1 MSFTNTNGEEDF
13 HYEDNKTI
21 HKILDDDNLSL
32 LSYSSYDSIDN
43 MKLKDMGQYTCD
55 ECCSIP
61 KIINLDEKS
70 KIITLK
76 CKYHGVKNLN
86 LNTYLF
92 NCLNY
97 NSTNWKCST
106 CQKIQKYFPENF
118 KYCECNTVFCE
129 TCFEMHQ
136 RKEEHKFA
144 INSSQFDLKC
154 KKSKEHFD
162 EFYIGFCYDCQIQF
176 CSKCKEEH
184 EWHEFMNINEK
195 QVKKEDIKKIQELNK
210 EYERLISYYESLIK
224 LNNLIIY
231 SYNNFKNNYYNLRN
245 INTIINNVRRN
256 EIIESLDNIENKL
269 IFPVEKYSN
278 IYNYIKNLYDFDIK
292 EDTERISINNKF
304 FNNYD
309 LKVLAKLPL
318 NNLRI
323 LILENNSI
331 SQISCLKNCNFN
343 NLLIL
348 NLNNNGIE
356 DISVIESVKFN
367 DIQALFLRYNAIKD
381 ILVFGKK
388 KLPSLRQ
395 LDLRNNYIK
404 DIKVFDSWKNNL
416 ESLQSLYITNNDYD
430 KSKCKETLRILKELI
445 EKEY

>member
-1 MSFTNTNGEEDF
+1 
-13 HYEDNKTI
+13 
-21 HKILDDDNLSL
+21 
-32 LSYSSYDSIDN
+32 
-43 MKLKDMGQYTCD
+43 
-55 ECCSIP
+55 
-61 KIINLDEKS
+61 
-70 KIITLK
+70 
-76 CKYHGVKNLN
+76 
-86 LNTYLF
+86 
-92 NCLNY
+92 
-97 NSTNWKCST
+97 
-106 CQKIQKYFPENF
+106 
-118 KYCECNTVFCE
+118 
-129 TCFEMHQ
+129 
-136 RKEEHKFA
+136 
-144 INSSQFDLKC
+144 
-154 KKSKEHFD
+154 
-162 EFYIGFCYDCQIQF
+162 
-176 CSKCKEEH
+176 
-184 EWHEFMNINEK
+184 
-195 QVKKEDIKKIQELNK
+195 
-210 EYERLISYYESLIK
+210 
-224 LNNLIIY
+224 
-231 SYNNFKNNYYNLRN
+231 LRN